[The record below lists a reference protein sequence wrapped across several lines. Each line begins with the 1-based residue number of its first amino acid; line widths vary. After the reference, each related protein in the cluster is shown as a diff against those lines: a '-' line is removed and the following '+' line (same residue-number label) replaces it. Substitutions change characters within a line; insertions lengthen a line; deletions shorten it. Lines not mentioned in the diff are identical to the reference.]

1 MMGITYEEM
10 EELVMDLRFL
20 IDEWIAMSY
29 SDQVEDPILK
39 ARLSQKMDD
48 AMELDRILRPYEE
61 SV

>member
-1 MMGITYEEM
+1 
-10 EELVMDLRFL
+10 MDLRFL